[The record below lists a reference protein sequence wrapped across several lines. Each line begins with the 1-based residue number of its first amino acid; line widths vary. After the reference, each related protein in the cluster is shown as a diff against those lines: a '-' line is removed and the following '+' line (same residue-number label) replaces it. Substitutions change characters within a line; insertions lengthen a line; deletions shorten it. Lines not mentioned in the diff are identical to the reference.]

1 MQLIGY
7 NLIHLTNYVA
17 GASYAWIVSSPNPI
31 IRKLANRV
39 EYINEGEKCLERAMT
54 EELGCILW
62 KGVKDYVMVKNLTD
76 RNGHAPLEESEET
89 AMFIKD
95 GFVCVSN

>member
-1 MQLIGY
+1 
-7 NLIHLTNYVA
+7 
-17 GASYAWIVSSPNPI
+17 
-31 IRKLANRV
+31 
-39 EYINEGEKCLERAMT
+39 MT

-89 AMFIKD
+89 AMFSKD
-95 GFVCVSN
+95 GFVRFMNSKL